1 MCLQVPALDLGPSG
15 WPATDARFAAQ
26 LSAHL
31 GGGLSSDVLAAFQ
44 AMLRFQGEH
53 PIPSTEEEVPV
64 AAHVPA
70 CFPCLLPT
78 ALAGIKTISEPTATF
93 AGGAAQP
100 LPERSGSGGE
110 AAEAMASD
118 GEEEEEDEKDEEQ
131 EQQAQQEAQ
140 QAQQQQEQ
148 EEEPPLE
155 WPRCMDDLGASNRLC
170 SEALERVM
178 RACPGSA
185 QLLWGSSGGH
195 TASESFLP
203 FLADTL

>member
-53 PIPSTEEEVPV
+53 PFNLGTSPCSSPRSSLLTSANLRFACLSVLF
-64 AAHVPA
+64 AAQVTHN
-70 CFPCLLPT
+70 
-78 ALAGIKTISEPTATF
+78 EPTAIF
-93 AGGAAQP
+93 AGGEAQP
-100 LPERSGSGGE
+100 LPERSGSG
-110 AAEAMASD
+110 EAMASD
-118 GEEEEEDEKDEEQ
+118 GEEEEDEKDEEQ

-148 EEEPPLE
+148 EEELPLE